1 MSLNRAA
8 FTNSTKG
15 FLKINEWHWLF
26 NLKRNGFFWFYFRV
40 FMTAYFA
47 SIQFISFIHS
57 FIVDVFFFLI
67 IITSRWFTTHV
78 PIDWHSLW
86 AASVNCPLV
95 LLFAA
100 ALNSKSTEIDLIT
113 RMIFFLCKIRATKTL
128 VLRSV
133 LFIDFKKNF
142 VANCF

>member
-1 MSLNRAA
+1 MNGIDCSIWKGTAFFGFIFVFSWLHISLQ
-8 FTNSTKG
+8 
-15 FLKINEWHWLF
+15 F
-26 NLKRNGFFWFYFRV
+26 NLFH
-40 FMTAYFA
+40 
-47 SIQFISFIHS
+47 SFIHS

-113 RMIFFLCKIRATKTL
+113 RMICFLCKIRATKTL